1 MMQIFKIQQ
10 LLHCRSK
17 QNHINAS
24 ICIHQGI
31 FQQYEEHK
39 PRSFVVWGIQHE
51 ETNQTTTF
59 LNNTKDICMYL

>member
-1 MMQIFKIQQ
+1 MHLFVFIKGF
-10 LLHCRSK
+10 
-17 QNHINAS
+17 
-24 ICIHQGI
+24 

-59 LNNTKDICMYL
+59 LNNTKDMYVCMNYEQILFMKDITSKFNT